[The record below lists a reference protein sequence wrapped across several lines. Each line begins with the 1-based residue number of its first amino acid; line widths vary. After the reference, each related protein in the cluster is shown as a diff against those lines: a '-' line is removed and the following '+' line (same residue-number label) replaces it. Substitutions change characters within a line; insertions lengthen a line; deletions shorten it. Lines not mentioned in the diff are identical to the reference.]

1 MVLRRYN
8 NGLTP
13 SSPYFRFNFFELR
26 LYATPNLLILQKGE
40 ATIQAEVMT
49 HLSYWDDLNLLI
61 YEPGLGNADH
71 DHLSRI
77 NA

>member
-1 MVLRRYN
+1 MVLRRWN

-13 SSPYFRFNFFELR
+13 SVENFKFGFRELR
-26 LYATPNLLILQKGE
+26 LYTTPNLLILQKGK

-49 HLSYWDDLNLLI
+49 DLSYWDDLNLLI
-61 YEPGLGNADH
+61 EEPGLGNAKH
-71 DHLSRI
+71 KNLPRI